1 MNRNSLILLLIVG
14 GIVSIIGFFLKQYL
28 ITIIFITLV
37 LLILVVP
44 DFIIWYKSRKTNITR
59 IAERL
64 DALEEKKQN

>member
-28 ITIIFITLV
+28 VTIIFITLV

-44 DFIIWYKSRKTNITR
+44 DFINWYKSRKTNITR

>member
-14 GIVSIIGFFLKQYL
+14 GIVSIIWIFLKQYL
-28 ITIIFITLV
+28 VTIIFITLV

-44 DFIIWYKSRKTNITR
+44 DFINWYKSRKTNITR